1 MRTVQCARW
10 LQLKSQFYFCF
21 IVRAGTG
28 QVRGGE
34 AKILSYLSSP
44 PEVTGGAS
52 GEISQDLHRT

>member
-1 MRTVQCARW
+1 M
-10 LQLKSQFYFCF
+10 
-21 IVRAGTG
+21 
-28 QVRGGE
+28 RGGE